1 VKINLPSFVNTLLL
15 LAIAAVCTYWLLQW
29 GSVRSPPT
37 ALVTVPV
44 GDRVARTQPL
54 DMSAA
59 ARLFGAPT
67 GADDTGHPLATDL
80 TARVRLDGVIAQG
93 GKGKGIALISVDE
106 RPSLAYRAGE
116 AIDSNLTL
124 ADVRADR
131 IVIRTPTG
139 RHEVQI
145 PARAVPV
152 GIVPAR

>member
-1 VKINLPSFVNTLLL
+1 
-15 LAIAAVCTYWLLQW
+15 
-29 GSVRSPPT
+29 
-37 ALVTVPV
+37 
-44 GDRVARTQPL
+44 
-54 DMSAA
+54 MSAA

-67 GADDTGHPLATDL
+67 GADDIGHPLATDL